1 MDNMV
6 PVKRTGDQGILQ
18 GILQGIPGEESVLF
32 SPVMISTDFGSVRMG
47 LSKRVSRA

>member
-6 PVKRTGDQGILQ
+6 PVKRTGDQ